1 MHLLAEMGD
10 EGAGRQRNAVIGIEC
25 CSAAHPPRP
34 AEDGDEAIVGMEM
47 RPAEMVALE
56 PLVEHDIKSSLR
68 RVAYEYRVLRAGG
81 AWRIPFDLVRQ
92 FVGESRRVELGRIGG
107 HRHAQRECS
116 SGEQQATRAQVS

>member
-25 CSAAHPPRP
+25 CSATHPPRP
-34 AEDGDEAIVGMEM
+34 AVDGDEAIVGMEM

-56 PLVEHDIKSSLR
+56 PLVEHDVKSGLR
-68 RVAYEYRVLRAGG
+68 RVAYEHRVLRAGG

-92 FVGESRRVELGRIGG
+92 FVGESRGIEFSGIAG
-107 HRHAQRECS
+107 HR
-116 SGEQQATRAQVS
+116 